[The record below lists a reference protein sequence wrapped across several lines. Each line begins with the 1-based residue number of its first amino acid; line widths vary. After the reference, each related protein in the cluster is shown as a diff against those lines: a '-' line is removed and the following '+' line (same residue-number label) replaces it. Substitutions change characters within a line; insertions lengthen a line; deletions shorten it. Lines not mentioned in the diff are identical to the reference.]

1 MQRISVWTLIWIAC
15 LWGTSA
21 TALDASGK
29 RYVTMLASGGP
40 GTMRSAAEDI
50 FNTATRDREVLDVAA
65 EVLTQNFNTNPKS
78 ETYADAMS
86 WICRALGNS
95 NDGRYKA
102 LLEQVAK
109 TAENRKERKYCDR
122 AAGDLPASK
131 GDNYQAGSVDL
142 SRYKEGGAAVS
153 GAPTKP
159 ATAQPA
165 KAAAPAGGA
174 KSFSEIK
181 EGMSQQEVESLIG
194 PPTAMS
200 SHVTGK
206 AFIPFNFR
214 GKDSYRLT
222 ALYKGVGRIVYS
234 NSSAYSSDTRVL
246 EIVNDPAES
255 GFP

>member
-1 MQRISVWTLIWIAC
+1 MQRISVWMLIGVAC
-15 LWGTSA
+15 LWGASA

-50 FNTATRDREVLDVAA
+50 FNTATKDQEVLDVAA
-65 EVLTQNFNTNPKS
+65 EVLTQNFNTNPTS
-78 ETYADAMS
+78 ETYPDAMA
-86 WICRALGNS
+86 WICKALGNS
-95 NDGRYKA
+95 NNDRYKA
-102 LLEQVAK
+102 LLDQVAK
-109 TAENRKERKYCDR
+109 TAENSRERKHCDR
-122 AAGDLPASK
+122 AAGDLPASS
-131 GDNYQAGSVDL
+131 GASYQAGSVDL
-142 SRYKEGGAAVS
+142 NRYKEGGAAVS
-153 GAPTKP
+153 GAATKP
-159 ATAQPA
+159 AAAQPA
-165 KAAAPAGGA
+165 KAAPPAGGA

-181 EGMSQQEVESLIG
+181 EGMSRQEVESLIG
-194 PPTAMS
+194 APTAMS

-214 GKDSYRLT
+214 GRDSYRLV

-246 EIVNDPAES
+246 EIINDPAES

>member
-1 MQRISVWTLIWIAC
+1 MLIGIAC
-15 LWGTSA
+15 LWGASA

-50 FNTATRDREVLDVAA
+50 FNTGMKDQEVLDVAA

-78 ETYADAMS
+78 ETYSDAMA
-86 WICRALGNS
+86 WICKALGNS
-95 NDGRYKA
+95 NNGRYKA

-109 TAENRKERKYCDR
+109 TSENRRQHKHCDR
-122 AAGDLPASK
+122 AAGDLPAVS
-131 GDNYQAGSVDL
+131 NTYQAGSVDL
-142 SRYKEGGAAVS
+142 NRYKEGGAAVS
-153 GAPTKP
+153 GASTKP
-159 ATAQPA
+159 TVAQPA
-165 KAAAPAGGA
+165 KAAPPAGGA

-194 PPTAMS
+194 PPTAMN

-214 GKDSYRLT
+214 GRDSYRLV
-222 ALYKGVGRIVYS
+222 ALYKGVGHIVYS
-234 NSSAYSSDTRVL
+234 NSSAYSSQTRVL